1 MSIINVSE
9 DNTLTIHNIEK
20 YGLTNNKC
28 RLELDIHKSPIC
40 ACQDITL
47 KIYTGNKK
55 YKPPEYNLSF
65 DVFEKQAI
73 RLANDQTSEKDF
85 QLAELF
91 AHDFSEKDW
100 KHLQKFFLD
109 NKRQIAQSTPIDQ
122 FDVPFPE
129 DEIEYDFL
137 MISYTDIFPF
147 EKTVYI
153 EHNDIKYFLDDQYC
167 LSSTCSCTHVAL
179 TCNVVN
185 NDKAIEKA
193 DPLTLLFDYQ
203 KESYEIMDHGSE
215 NIALPKE
222 LVDEILLYD
231 LGKIYKERHQK
242 LRTIYNNF
250 RKKSQEER
258 QERQDHQERQEQGH
272 QYPFNKPAPQKPI
285 VSQKIARNSP
295 CPCGSG
301 KKYKKCCLGKPKK

>member
-9 DNTLTIHNIEK
+9 DNTLTINNSEK
-20 YGLTNNKC
+20 YGVANNKW
-28 RLELDIHKSPIC
+28 RLELDIYKNPIC

-47 KIYTGNKK
+47 KIYDKNNKNNKSPK
-55 YKPPEYNLSF
+55 YHLSF
-65 DVFEKQAI
+65 DVFEQQAI
-73 RLANDQTSEKDF
+73 RLGSNQTSEKDF
-85 QLAELF
+85 RLAELF
-91 AHDFSEKDW
+91 AHDFTEKDW
-100 KHLQKFFLD
+100 KQLQKLFLN

-129 DEIEYDFL
+129 DEIEYDSL

-147 EKTVYI
+147 EKTGYI
-153 EHNDIKYFLDDQYC
+153 ELNDIKYFLDDQYC

-179 TCNVVN
+179 TCIVVKN
-185 NDKAIEKA
+185 EKAIQKA

-203 KESYEIMDHGSE
+203 KESYEIMDQGSE

-222 LVDEILLYD
+222 LVDEIKRYD

-258 QERQDHQERQEQGH
+258 QERQERQEQDH
-272 QYPFNKPAPQKPI
+272 LYSFNTPSPPQKPI
-285 VSQKIARNSP
+285 VSQKIGRNNP

-301 KKYKKCCLGKPKK
+301 KKYKKCCLRKK